1 MHPGVFCHYKSSYP
15 LLRESLFE
23 QKTKISKMK
32 REHSL
37 LRIVIVLMIV
47 VTQFTCQQSETT
59 ISKEPPGEMGEMDR
73 NSLPIKEPIR
83 ETYKELDAR
92 NAKAPARF
100 DVKAPKG
107 APNVV
112 VVLIDDIGFGASRAF
127 GGPINMPTLDRLAAS
142 GLKYNRF
149 HTTALCSPTRVALL
163 TGYNHHSNNAGSI
176 METGTAFPGNTG
188 VRPQSI
194 TPMAEVLRQNGFST
208 AAFGK
213 YHETPPWEISVSGS
227 LDRWPT
233 HSGFDKFY
241 GFIGGETNQWAP
253 LVYDGTT
260 QVELPKDPKYHFT
273 TDMTN
278 QAISWVRFQ
287 QGLTPDKPF
296 FIYFATGACHA
307 PHHAPKEW
315 IDKYKGKFDD
325 GWDKL
330 RQETLENQKKL
341 GLLPQNAKLA
351 PKPTDI
357 KDWDK
362 LSADEKKLFAR
373 QMETYAGFGE
383 HTDHEVG
390 RLVSAIEDLGEM
402 DNTLF
407 LFVVGDNGS
416 SAEGQMN
423 GMYNEM
429 SYFNGIP
436 ETVTDMLK
444 HYAEW
449 GDPSTYPHMAAGWAV
464 ALDAPFSWTKQVA
477 SDFGGTR
484 NGMVV
489 HWPAGI
495 KAKGEVRSQFTHVI
509 DIAPTVFEACKV
521 PAPKTV
527 NGIQQDPIE
536 GTSFLY
542 SFDDG
547 GAKEKHTVQY
557 FEMFGNR
564 SIYSDGWYA
573 RTIHRAAWNQ
583 KPYTSLDKD
592 KWELY
597 NSNEDFSLSTDVAG
611 QNADKLKELQ
621 KLFMKEAEKY
631 HVLPID
637 DRLLERSDAKTVGRP
652 TVMDGRNS
660 VTLGEGMKGMGVD
673 IFISTRN
680 TSYSI
685 TTDVDVSASGNGV
698 IVCQGGRFGGFS
710 FYLKSGKPAF
720 TYNYL
725 GSQSYDVVSN
735 QALKAGKHILVFD
748 FKYDGG
754 GLGKGGLATIT
765 VDGNKVG
772 EGRIEKTQPGIFSVD
787 DLADV
792 GTDEGTWVANYG
804 TAAKFNGT
812 LNKVTIKIDNKQTAM
827 DTRKENDLIKQVALK
842 SD

>member
-1 MHPGVFCHYKSSYP
+1 MK
-15 LLRESLFE
+15 
-23 QKTKISKMK
+23 QKTKFTLLLTATVAAF
-32 REHSL
+32 SL
-37 LRIVIVLMIV
+37 SCNQPQTKTDSTEP
-47 VTQFTCQQSETT
+47 VTAA
-59 ISKEPPGEMGEMDR
+59 GDLDR
-73 NSLPIKEPIR
+73 TSLPIKEPLR
-83 ETYKELDAR
+83 QTYKELDAN
-92 NAKAPARF
+92 NAKAPAHWA
-100 DVKAPKG
+100 VTAPKG

-112 VVLIDDIGFGASRAF
+112 VVLIDDIGFGASKAF
-127 GGPINMPTLDRLAAS
+127 GGPINMPTLDKLAAT

-149 HTTALCSPTRVALL
+149 HTTALCSPTRMALL

-176 METGTAFPGNTG
+176 METSTAFPGNTG
-188 VRPQSI
+188 IRPQSI
-194 TPMAEVLRQNGFST
+194 TPMAEVLRQNGYST

-260 QVELPKDPKYHFT
+260 QVEVPKDPNYHFT

-278 QAISWVRFQ
+278 NAISWMRFQ
-287 QGLTPDKPF
+287 QALTPDKPF
-296 FIYFATGACHA
+296 MMYFATGACHA
-307 PHHAPKEW
+307 PHHAPQEW

-330 RQETLENQKKL
+330 REQTLARQKEL
-341 GLLPQNAKLA
+341 GLVPQNVKLA
-351 PKPTDI
+351 PKPSDI

-362 LSADEKKLFAR
+362 LSADEKKLFTR
-373 QMETYAGFGE
+373 QMETYAGFAE

-407 LFVVGDNGS
+407 LYVVGDNGA

-423 GMYNEM
+423 GMFNEM
-429 SYFNGIP
+429 TYFNGIP
-436 ETVTDMLK
+436 ETIPDMLK
-444 HYAEW
+444 RVDEW
-449 GDPSTYPHMAAGWAV
+449 GGPSTYPHYAAGWAV

-489 HWPAGI
+489 HWPNGI
-495 KAKGEVRSQFTHVI
+495 KAKNEIRTQFTHAI

-527 NGIQQDPIE
+527 NGIAQDPIE

-542 SFDDG
+542 SFDDAA
-547 GAKEKHTVQY
+547 AKEKHTVQY

-564 SIYSDGWYA
+564 AIYKDGWYA

-583 KPYTSLDKD
+583 KPYTSLTED

-597 NSNEDFSLSTDVAG
+597 NSNEDFSLSNDIAS

-621 KLFMKEAEKY
+621 ALFMSEGEKY

-637 DRLLERSDAKTVGRP
+637 DRLLIRTDAKAVGRP
-652 TVMDGRNS
+652 DVMGERTS
-660 VTLGEGMKGMGVD
+660 VTYGAGMKGMGID
-673 IFISTRN
+673 IFIATGNSSYTI
-680 TSYSI
+680 TSEVEVAANS
-685 TTDVDVSASGNGV
+685 SGV
-698 IVCQGGRFGGFS
+698 MVAQGGRFGGFS
-710 FYLKSGKPAF
+710 FYVKGGRPMF

-725 GSQSYDVVSN
+725 GLESYSIASA
-735 QALKAGKHILVFD
+735 QGLTAGKHTIVYD

-754 GLGKGGLATIT
+754 GRGKGGTGTISI
-765 VDGNKVG
+765 DGAKVG
-772 EGRIEKTQPGIFSVD
+772 EGHIEKTQPGIFSVD

-792 GTDEGTWVANYG
+792 GTDDGTPVANYG
-804 TAAKFNGT
+804 GSAHFNGM
-812 LNKVTIKIDNKQTAM
+812 LNKVKIETHPGATALNEA
-827 DTRKENDLIKQVALK
+827 DQQKASDLAKEGKLAKE
-842 SD
+842 

>member
-1 MHPGVFCHYKSSYP
+1 MKNVRSLICVVIMSVALFTACRDSDPVVKSEVTSAHLPG
-15 LLRESLFE
+15 
-23 QKTKISKMK
+23 
-32 REHSL
+32 
-37 LRIVIVLMIV
+37 
-47 VTQFTCQQSETT
+47 SEL
-59 ISKEPPGEMGEMDR
+59 DR
-73 NSLPIKEPIR
+73 TSLPIREPIR
-83 ETYKELDAR
+83 QAYKDLDAR
-92 NAKAPARF
+92 NAKAPERF

-107 APNVV
+107 APNVI
-112 VVLIDDIGFGASRAF
+112 VVLIDDIGFGASKAF
-127 GGPINMPTLDRLAAS
+127 GGPINMPTLDKLAAK

-149 HTTALCSPTRVALL
+149 HTTALCSPTRVGLL

-213 YHETPPWEISVSGS
+213 YHETPPWEISVSGP
-227 LDRWPT
+227 LDRWPV

-253 LVYDGTT
+253 LVYDGLT
-260 QVELPKDPKYHFT
+260 QVEIPKDPNYHFT

-278 QAISWVRFQ
+278 NAISWMRFQ
-287 QGLTPDKPF
+287 QALTPDRPF
-296 FIYFATGACHA
+296 FMYFATGAAHA

-315 IDKYKGKFDD
+315 INKYKGKFDD
-325 GWDKL
+325 GWDRL
-330 RQETLENQKKL
+330 RQQTLDRQKQL
-341 GLLPQNAKLA
+341 GLIPQNVKLA
-351 PKPTDI
+351 PKPADI
-357 KDWDK
+357 SDWEA

-373 QMETYAGFGE
+373 QMEAYAGFSE
-383 HTDHEVG
+383 HTDHEIG

-407 LFVVGDNGS
+407 LYVVGDNGA

-429 SYFNGIP
+429 TYFNGVP
-436 ETVTDMLK
+436 ESVPDMLK
-444 HYAEW
+444 HYNEW
-449 GDPSTYPHMAAGWAV
+449 GSASTYPHFAAGWAV
-464 ALDAPFSWTKQVA
+464 ALNAPFSWTKQVA

-484 NGMVV
+484 NGLVV

-495 KAKGEVRSQFTHVI
+495 KAKGEVRPQFTHVI
-509 DIAPTVFEACKV
+509 DIAPTVFEACKI

-547 GAKEKHTVQY
+547 AAKEKHTVQY

-564 SIYSDGWYA
+564 AIYSDGWYA
-573 RTIHRAAWNQ
+573 RTIHRAAW
-583 KPYTSLDKD
+583 KPKPDHALAEDV
-592 KWELY
+592 WELY
-597 NSNEDFSLSTDVAG
+597 NTNEDFSLSTNIASEHP
-611 QNADKLKELQ
+611 DKLEDLQ
-621 KLFMKEAEKY
+621 ALFMSEGEKY

-637 DRLLERSDAKTVGRP
+637 DRLLERTDATLVGRP
-652 TVMDGRNS
+652 TVMEGRNS

-673 IFISTRN
+673 IFLNTRN

-685 TTDVDVSASGNGV
+685 TANVDVSTNGNGV
-698 IVCQGGRFGGFS
+698 LVCQGGRFGGFS
-710 FYLKSGKPAF
+710 FYIKGGRPVF

-725 GSQSYDVVSN
+725 GLESYNITSA
-735 QALKAGKHILVFD
+735 QAIKPGKHTIVFD

-754 GLGKGGLATIT
+754 GLGKGGIGTIS
-765 VDGNKVG
+765 VNGAKSG
-772 EGRIEKTQPGIFSVD
+772 EGRIEKTQAGIFSVD
-787 DLADV
+787 DLADI
-792 GTDEGTWVANYG
+792 GTDDGTWVANYG
-804 TAAKFNGT
+804 SSAKFNGT
-812 LNKVTIKIDNKQTAM
+812 LDKVTIQT
-827 DTRKENDLIKQVALK
+827 KN
-842 SD
+842 